1 MTMTENDIVS
11 ITEANQNFSAV
22 ARKVDAR
29 GKVVVF
35 KNNRPT
41 YVIYSMEEQP
51 LILTDDEKIEVA
63 AKRVMAKCRPA
74 LMELAKEK

>member
-51 LILTDDEKIEVA
+51 LILTDDEKIDVA

-74 LMELAKEK
+74 LMELAK

>member
-1 MTMTENDIVS
+1 MMMTENEIVS

-35 KNNRPT
+35 RNTPPA
-41 YVIYSMEEQP
+41 YVIYSINEQP
-51 LILTDDEKIEVA
+51 LVLTDDEKIDIA
-63 AKRVMAKCRPA
+63 AKRVLAKCRPA
-74 LMELAKEK
+74 LVELAK

>member
-1 MTMTENDIVS
+1 MIMTENDIVS

-35 KNNRPT
+35 RNNRPA

-51 LILTDDEKIEVA
+51 LILTDDEKIDMA
-63 AKRVMAKCRPA
+63 AKRAMAKCRPA
-74 LMELAKEK
+74 LMELAK

>member
-35 KNNRPT
+35 RNNRPA

-51 LILTDDEKIEVA
+51 LILTDDEKIDVA

-74 LMELAKEK
+74 LMELAK

>member
-1 MTMTENDIVS
+1 MIMTENDIVS

-35 KNNRPT
+35 RNNRPA

-51 LILTDDEKIEVA
+51 LILTDDEKIDVA

-74 LMELAKEK
+74 LMELAK

>member
-1 MTMTENDIVS
+1 M
-11 ITEANQNFSAV
+11 

-35 KNNRPT
+35 KNNRPA

-51 LILTDDEKIEVA
+51 LILTDDEKIDMA

-74 LMELAKEK
+74 LMELAK

>member
-35 KNNRPT
+35 KNNRPA

-51 LILTDDEKIEVA
+51 LILTDDEKIDVA

-74 LMELAKEK
+74 LMELAK